1 MITPAVII
9 RGMKRRCKT
18 CGTRFYPVQPTQ
30 EYCKPYC
37 RLAAFRKRRKG
48 PDNGKTRRTRG

>member
-30 EYCKPYC
+30 VYCRPYC
-37 RLAAFRKRRKG
+37 RLKAFRQRQKEAA
-48 PDNGKTRRTRG
+48 NGKPSRAK